1 MTNNLSKKTTAAAS
15 HSDDDDES
23 AGRSGQDHTPHP
35 ERTHAHRH
43 PVVLSLQAGAL
54 PELGQVRDT
63 NSKRRIIILNV
74 MNQSINQSSIA
85 QSLKHLEDLCRMY
98 SIAYGVIDGHK

>member
-1 MTNNLSKKTTAAAS
+1 
-15 HSDDDDES
+15 
-23 AGRSGQDHTPHP
+23 
-35 ERTHAHRH
+35 
-43 PVVLSLQAGAL
+43 
-54 PELGQVRDT
+54 
-63 NSKRRIIILNV
+63 